1 MPRSVTRRATARKA
15 GLYQQTRPAVKHG
28 PRLCRLKRF
37 GLTRMATGVYIRP
50 KNWNCRKRESVMLEP
65 DAHLEVSQE
74 GDVSVVRFADRKILE
89 EVPIAE
95 IGDRL
100 NSLADSEPHIKLL
113 LDFGNVE
120 HLSSAVLSMLI
131 NLNKRIDESGGK
143 LKLANIKPQIYE
155 VFKITRLDTVFDIYD
170 TTAKAKA
177 SY

>member
-1 MPRSVTRRATARKA
+1 
-15 GLYQQTRPAVKHG
+15 
-28 PRLCRLKRF
+28 
-37 GLTRMATGVYIRP
+37 
-50 KNWNCRKRESVMLEP
+50 MLEP
-65 DAHLEVSQE
+65 DAHLEVSRE

-100 NSLADSEPHIKLL
+100 NSLAEGEPGIKLL
-113 LDFGNVE
+113 LDFANVE

-131 NLNKRIDESGGK
+131 NLNKRVDESGGK

-155 VFKITRLDTVFDIYD
+155 VFKITRLNTVLDIYD